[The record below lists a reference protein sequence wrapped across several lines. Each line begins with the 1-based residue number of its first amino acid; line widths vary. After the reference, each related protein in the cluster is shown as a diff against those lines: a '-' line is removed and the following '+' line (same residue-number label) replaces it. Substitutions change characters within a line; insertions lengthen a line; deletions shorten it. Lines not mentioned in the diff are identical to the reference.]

1 MLIVDIDKVAFRCTI
16 DKEAEMIDT
25 VLLNG
30 VEVDPADWF
39 NGFVL
44 RQLDDA
50 VREYLADYRSGAYAP
65 NNEGD
70 Y

>member
-1 MLIVDIDKVAFRCTI
+1 MLIVDIDKVSFRCTI

-44 RQLDDA
+44 RQLDDS
-50 VREYLADYRSGAYAP
+50 VREHLMEQGERH
-65 NNEGD
+65 E
-70 Y
+70 